1 LNRDFSGQLA
11 VSFQDDKLL
20 LPEFNVCFT
29 VYNGR
34 DMGERN
40 DHLGR
45 REFYRMKATY
55 LVCFRAKFT
64 KTVFSHYQY
73 SLTKDISAG
82 GLLVMSEEVFPE
94 GTEIEMLIKL
104 PMFHERKLEAKGI
117 VATAVKATTQ
127 KALYPIRIK
136 FTDFDDEA
144 FAELKAF
151 INQEI
156 EKGPEGQT
164 LKQKMDRRDS

>member
-11 VSFQDDKLL
+11 VLFQDDKLL
-20 LPEFNVCFT
+20 LPE
-29 VYNGR
+29 YRGR

-45 REFYRMKATY
+45 RKFYRMKATY

-117 VATAVKATTQ
+117 VATAVKAITQ
-127 KALYPIRIK
+127 VYG
-136 FTDFDDEA
+136 F
-144 FAELKAF
+144 
-151 INQEI
+151 
-156 EKGPEGQT
+156 
-164 LKQKMDRRDS
+164 